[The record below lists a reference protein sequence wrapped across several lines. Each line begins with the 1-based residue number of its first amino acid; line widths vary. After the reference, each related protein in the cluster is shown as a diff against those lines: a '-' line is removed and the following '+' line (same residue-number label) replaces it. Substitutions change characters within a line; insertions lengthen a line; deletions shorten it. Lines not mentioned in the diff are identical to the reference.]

1 MAQYNVAVLGCGA
14 IFSRHLAALNA
25 NQAEYNFVGYY
36 DPNPSIQAKLAI
48 DLPNQKQ
55 YLAEMDVYADNTV
68 NCIVILTPSHLHY
81 QQIKT
86 SLLAGKN
93 VIIEKPASFKTSQLN
108 ELIELAKNQGLHIFC
123 VLQVRLNQ
131 SIAVVKALLANNLL
145 GTIRSASLVQ
155 RWQRPVDY
163 FSGWR
168 GTYAGC
174 GGVLNEFGIHYLD
187 IMQYLLGVPRVRGA
201 QFFNTKFVNSEV
213 ADSAYALLD
222 FGSFGGTMEISLAAE
237 PRNIEVSLIIMGSNG
252 YLKLGGKSLDQITA
266 IDFLNPESQQKY
278 EQICQQTL
286 GYKIDNEVTI
296 GACPHHPELYKQ
308 IINNQELFD
317 IRQTMNVI
325 GLIEQINQLDKSN

>member
-14 IFSRHLAALNA
+14 IFSRHLVALNA

-36 DPNPSIQAKLAI
+36 DPNPSIQSKLAAE
-48 DLPNQKQ
+48 LPNQKQ
-55 YLAEMDVYADNTV
+55 YSDESEVYSDDAV
-68 NCIVILTPSHLHY
+68 NCIVVLTPSHLHY
-81 QQIKT
+81 QQVKT
-86 SLLAGKN
+86 ALLSGKH
-93 VIIEKPASFKTSQLN
+93 VIVEKPASFKTAQLE
-108 ELIELAKNQGLHIFC
+108 ELMALAKQKNLHIFC

-131 SIAVVKALLANNLL
+131 SIAIVKALLADKLL
-145 GTIRSASLVQ
+145 GEIRSASLVQ
-155 RWQRPVDY
+155 RWQRPVHY

-187 IMQYLLGVPRVRGA
+187 IMQYLLGVPTVRAA

-237 PRNIEVSLIIMGSNG
+237 PRNIEVSLLIMGSNG
-252 YLKLGGKSLDQITA
+252 YLKLGGKSLDQIVA
-266 IDFLNPESQQKY
+266 IEFLDPESKQRY
-278 EQICQQTL
+278 EQICEETL
-286 GYKIDNEVTI
+286 GYRIDSEASI
-296 GACPHHPELYKQ
+296 GACPHHPEMYKQ
-308 IINNQELFD
+308 IIKDENLFD
-317 IRQTMNVI
+317 LQQTVNVI